1 MALFK
6 AVLYKLIDCSIFAWH
21 KKCSATFTKS
31 KKMKRF
37 FSLIFLFA
45 GMTTIVNAQAP
56 KGMGNSDPDAKK
68 ILDAVSSKFKSY
80 KSVTAKF
87 NLKIENSAGKSIGNK
102 TGTVQMKGQKYHVL
116 LTDQEMFCDG
126 SSVWTYD
133 KAAKEVTITKID
145 PNGSSMTPQKIFTNF
160 YDKDFLYKLN
170 GESKTGGK
178 TIQEIELTPI
188 DKTKAFHKVYVYIDK
203 AAQSITTTKVLEN
216 TGNKYT
222 YAVSS
227 LNTATAV
234 PDAAFV
240 FDAKKFPGVEV
251 NDLR

>member
-1 MALFK
+1 
-6 AVLYKLIDCSIFAWH
+6 
-21 KKCSATFTKS
+21 
-31 KKMKRF
+31 MKQF
-37 FSLIFLFA
+37 ISLIFLLA
-45 GMTTIVNAQAP
+45 GFTIITHAQVP
-56 KGMGNSDPDAKK
+56 KGMGKSDPAAKT
-68 ILDAVSSKFKSY
+68 ILDAVSAKFKTY

-87 NLKIENSAGKSIGNK
+87 NLKIENSSGKSIGNK
-102 TGTVQMKGQKYHVL
+102 SGTVQMKNSKYHVVL
-116 LTDQEMFCDG
+116 SDQEIFCDG

-133 KAAKEVTITKID
+133 RAAKEVTITKID
-145 PNGSSMTPQKIFTNF
+145 PNGNTMTPQKIFTNF

-170 GESKTGGK
+170 GESKSGAK

-203 AAQSITTTKVLEN
+203 AAQTIAITKVLEN

-222 YAVSS
+222 YTVNS

-234 PDAAFV
+234 PDTAFV

>member
-1 MALFK
+1 
-6 AVLYKLIDCSIFAWH
+6 
-21 KKCSATFTKS
+21 
-31 KKMKRF
+31 MKRIVSF
-37 FSLIFLFA
+37 IFLLL
-45 GMTTIVNAQAP
+45 GSSTIINAQVP

-68 ILDAVSSKFKSY
+68 ILDAVSAKFKTY

-87 NLKIENSAGKSIGNK
+87 NLKIENSGGKQIGSK
-102 TGTVQMKGQKYHVL
+102 TGTVQMKSSKYHVL
-116 LTDQEMFCDG
+116 LNDQEIFCDG

-145 PNGSSMTPQKIFTNF
+145 PNGNTITPQKIFTNF

-170 GESKTGGK
+170 GESKAGGK

-188 DKTKAFHKVYVYIDK
+188 DKSKAFHKVYLYIDK
-203 AAQSITTTKVLEN
+203 AAQTITTTKVLEN

-222 YAVSS
+222 YGVSS
-227 LNTATAV
+227 INTATTI
-234 PDAAFV
+234 PDVAFV